1 MNVTYSM
8 PSMPFKKYFKVVPKI
23 EIQNKYHEDQWN
35 DKNIVHCIAYYC
47 VWTYIFLMIPKYQ
60 NDLTVACT
68 SNQKKIT
75 ATVKL
80 LNN

>member
-1 MNVTYSM
+1 M

-35 DKNIVHCIAYYC
+35 DKNIVHCIASYHI
-47 VWTYIFLMIPKYQ
+47 WTYKFLMILKYQ

-68 SNQKKIT
+68 TYQKKCNCNRQT
-75 ATVKL
+75 LEHDNTE
-80 LNN
+80 N